1 MYGHMTATQ
10 AQLTESGTFADAN
23 VVKRIGRIRRVR
35 VTKPANS
42 PCLCGCG
49 ATPNKLGSR
58 FMPGHDGRMKGR
70 LLAQAK
76 AGSQEARTLL
86 VSLGWGHFLPD
97 ANA

>member
-1 MYGHMTATQ
+1 MYGHLTATQ
-10 AQLTESGTFADAN
+10 AQLTEDGKFADAN
-23 VVKRIGRIRRVR
+23 VLRRIGRTPRVR
-35 VTKPANS
+35 KPKIANS

-49 ATPNKLGSR
+49 STPNKLGSR

-86 VSLGWGHFLPD
+86 MSLGWGHFLPD